1 MNNNLYGQVIEDN
14 GGGLHL
20 YVFDEQGHMVYAHSG
35 YEYEDDHLMD
45 DIEQLLLSDSV
56 DGWWGCDDNP
66 QEGYD
71 SLTQNEFGYEVVAD
85 IENGKCVLYI
95 NRMGTAAIIAFDVKD
110 NS

>member
-20 YVFDEQGHMVYAHSG
+20 YVFDAQGHMVYAHSG
-35 YEYEDDHLMD
+35 YEYEGNNLTD
-45 DIEQLLLSDSV
+45 DIEKLISSDSV
-56 DGWWGCDDNP
+56 DGWDGCDENP

-71 SLTQNEFGYEVVAD
+71 RLTQNEFGYEIVAD
-85 IENGKCVLYI
+85 IENGKCVLYPEH
-95 NRMGTAAIIAFDVKD
+95 MGVAAKLAFSVKD